1 MQGLGF
7 RPNCW
12 VLRSAAGCIKGCAP
26 REKKLTMPNPA
37 MIDEDQR
44 PSLRVE
50 AEKAEDRGHLRL
62 MDRAGNEL
70 GHMRFR
76 CEGDDVVVIEHT
88 EVDSSLRGHQGGRR
102 FFDAMVTWA
111 RKRGFRVKS
120 ECPFTTSMF
129 DKTPS
134 ARDVLA

>member
-1 MQGLGF
+1 
-7 RPNCW
+7 
-12 VLRSAAGCIKGCAP
+12 
-26 REKKLTMPNPA
+26 
-37 MIDEDQR
+37 MIDEDER

-50 AEKAEDRGHLRL
+50 AEQLQDRGHLRL

-76 CEGDDVVVIEHT
+76 CEDGDVVVIEHT

-102 FFDAMVTWA
+102 FFEAMVTWA
-111 RKRGFRVKS
+111 RKRGYRVKS

>member
-1 MQGLGF
+1 MQS
-7 RPNCW
+7 P
-12 VLRSAAGCIKGCAP
+12 V
-26 REKKLTMPNPA
+26 
-37 MIDEDQR
+37 MIDEEER

-50 AEKAEDRGHLRL
+50 AEKAADRGHLRL

-76 CEGDDVVVIEHT
+76 CEADDLVVIEHT

-102 FFDAMVTWA
+102 FFEAMVAWA
-111 RKRGFRVKS
+111 RKRGYRVKS
-120 ECPFTTSMF
+120 ECPFTTTMF
-129 DKTPS
+129 QKTPS